1 MHNLEK
7 VGFLPRLAAYLI
19 DIFIL
24 SVAAFLLGL
33 IVGLGVLISTLGIS
47 RRTLYY
53 ASNNDVE
60 VLAQALA
67 LILVVTYWLF
77 FWTRWGQTPG
87 KMVMGIK
94 VVSTDGSPIGLAK
107 AVARLFGYWLSGLAL
122 GLGHLWIIWD
132 ANKQG
137 WQDKIAGTYVVKV
150 RPSTA
155 TVQSQPAVQPSYGVP
170 QVRPSPAV
178 RLQPWAQVVIMSG
191 SQQGTRYSIGRPQIA
206 LGRDPRCDVP
216 IRDDI
221 YVSPLHARIW
231 FTPQG
236 YVIEDAGSL
245 NGTYVNRQR
254 ITRQFLRH
262 GDEIWLGYTRLIFQ
276 SMP

>member
-1 MHNLEK
+1 MNDLEK

-24 SVAAFLLGL
+24 AVAAFLLGL
-33 IVGLGVLISTLGIS
+33 IVGLGVLISALSIS

-53 ASNNDVE
+53 ASNSDVE

-67 LILVVTYWLF
+67 FILVVTYWLF
-77 FWTRWGQTPG
+77 FWTKWGQTPG

-94 VVSTDGSPIGLAK
+94 IVSTDGSPIGLPK

-150 RPSTA
+150 RPA
-155 TVQSQPAVQPSYGVP
+155 AAIVPSQPTVPPSYGGP
-170 QVRPSPAV
+170 QVAPSPAV
-178 RLQPWAQVVIMSG
+178 SRQPWAQLVIMTEP
-191 SQQGTRYSIGRPQIA
+191 QQGTRYPIGRPQIA
-206 LGRDPRCDVP
+206 LGRDPRCDVS

-231 FTPQG
+231 GTPQG

-262 GDEIWLGYTRLIFQ
+262 GDEIWLGYTWLIFQ
-276 SMP
+276 LMP